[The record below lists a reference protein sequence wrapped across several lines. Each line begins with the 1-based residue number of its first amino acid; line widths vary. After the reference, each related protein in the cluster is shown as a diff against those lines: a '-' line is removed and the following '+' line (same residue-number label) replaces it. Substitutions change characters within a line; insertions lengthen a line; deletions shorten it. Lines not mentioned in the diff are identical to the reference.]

1 MNRNHKELPAD
12 DDPKSGNQGT
22 SNKGARD
29 KSHLRNDNGAGGGRF
44 VDTDNA
50 NSGDGHGGPVR
61 PLR

>member
-12 DDPKSGNQGT
+12 DAPKSGGNNG
-22 SNKGARD
+22 SNSGARN
-29 KSHLRNDNGAGGGRF
+29 KAHLRNDNGNGGGRF

-61 PLR
+61 KLR